1 MIIFYDCDRDYA
13 EVFFKKAENY
23 GEPVNDTVTAFRSE
37 KNDKIV
43 GYAFEEASQRLFE
56 SDLLS
61 SSVKLAALL
70 RILRAK
76 QGLTQEHAAKKIGDI
91 TLRHYQRLESG
102 EENPTL
108 GTVES
113 LMAAFPDADFSL
125 ILKHPPKAVVA

>member
-1 MIIFYDCDRDYA
+1 MIIFYDSDRDYA

-23 GEPVNDTVTAFRSE
+23 GEPLNDAVTAFKSE
-37 KNDKIV
+37 KNDKVV
-43 GYAFEEASQRLFE
+43 GYGFEEASQRLFE
-56 SDLLS
+56 NDLLS
-61 SSVKLAALL
+61 PSVKLAALL
-70 RILRAK
+70 RIVRAK
-76 QGLTQEHAAKKIGDI
+76 RALTQEQAAEKIGDI

-125 ILKHPPKAVVA
+125 ILRHSPRAVVA